1 MRKIFTALLCIAM
14 ICVLTAPAM
23 VLAVEDGYTR
33 IEIKSGTQIE
43 PDSEHYKEETV
54 VYDPPIQP
62 ESGTIE
68 YNFQIEGTDYDYDGA
83 CEIFIMPVGFSYS
96 AYDYIG
102 EFLFANAAIHFQ
114 WIGNGN
120 GEPHERFMAYHG
132 IAYGE
137 SESVA
142 EEVEAGK
149 IYNVTV
155 QIKPDAKTYS
165 VTVKQQN
172 GVECGSLINL
182 NFVDGVTQNDFSSG
196 IGSVVV
202 LNAWESGMNAYVDVP
217 SANIA
222 AVAVAVEEVAA
233 PAEVVEPVAVEA
245 APAPVAP
252 APVSTPAPATGNAAI
267 IIFAIALIGS
277 CVLSS
282 RIIKTK
288 V

>member
-1 MRKIFTALLCIAM
+1 MKKMFTALLCVVM
-14 ICVLTAPAM
+14 ICVLTIPAIT
-23 VLAVEDGYTR
+23 ASAADGYTR
-33 IEIKSGTQIE
+33 IVLKSGTQVE

-54 VYDPPIQP
+54 MYNPPIQP
-62 ESGTIE
+62 ESGIIE

-83 CEIFIMPVGFSYS
+83 CEIFIMPVGFTYS

-120 GEPHERFMAYHG
+120 GEPRERFMAYHG

-149 IYNVTV
+149 IYDITV
-155 QIKPDAKTYS
+155 QIKPATKTYS
-165 VTVKQQN
+165 VTIKQN
-172 GVECGSLINL
+172 GVNYASLENL
-182 NFVDGVTQNDFSSG
+182 EFVDGVTQNDFSGG

-217 SANIA
+217 SANVA
-222 AVAVAVEEVAA
+222 AVAVAVEEIAA
-233 PAEVVEPVAVEA
+233 PEEVIEPAAVEA
-245 APAPVAP
+245 APAPVAS
-252 APVSTPAPATGNAAI
+252 APAPATGNAAI
-267 IIFAIALIGS
+267 IILAIALIGT

-282 RIIKTK
+282 RIIKTR